1 MQNANAIATV
11 ETMQNV
17 VGAPVISLAQ
27 TQKLDYLEN
36 IDQSRILKGI
46 LGGIMQNHSVLLD
59 IKDAQNIQTQ
69 ETIQS
74 NKIAKEEDR
83 KISDKSGETNLED
96 KTETDKVPMM
106 ERLGKITKMMG
117 TKISSFSK
125 GISGFFAGKGPLIL
139 LAGAFF
145 LLRTQLDTMIKAFTP
160 IIETIRDK
168 VIPPLI
174 NLYENIIKPFV
185 TTIIEGLGKS
195 LPSVFEGL
203 GSIIQGI
210 VDIFSGDIIKGLKNI
225 FGGFGNIL
233 KGAADFILNF
243 FGTSTDEIGASVS
256 QLFTDIMEGIKAPF
270 IAVYDFLK
278 TGGTADKF
286 LQDSVYA
293 PIDRFFEGVKQF
305 FVDLWDGAINAVK
318 NTFKGVSDFFSGIVD
333 KIKNVINGV
342 IDSLPLPD
350 FIKNKLRLDTK
361 ESEEADAKK
370 NEFIQK
376 ANIEYSANRMAP
388 EEQSKI
394 MNKLYP
400 SDTPKSTSSDTP
412 KSTRDSKGRSAI
424 ERFKDN
430 QKEIALQRAQPG
442 AEEFRASQ
450 NDINPE
456 ALKRQEALSKFK
468 EEDYI
473 KASELEYGSSI
484 DPSELTD
491 RQKFKFMR
499 SGKSVNPE
507 DDQMDQVLTPK
518 RKTTIP
524 SLDRD
529 TAGGGA
535 SIVNAPVNSSSVVNN
550 NQPTISF
557 TKMDTGVDPYTEKMQ
572 NSF

>member
-1 MQNANAIATV
+1 MENSGAIATV

-17 VGAPVISLAQ
+17 VGRPVIALSQ
-27 TQKLDYLEN
+27 SQRLDYIEN
-36 IDQSRILKGI
+36 VDQTRILQGI
-46 LGGIMQNHSVLLD
+46 LGGIMQMYSVLLD
-59 IKDAQNIQTQ
+59 IKNSQNIQTT
-69 ETIQS
+69 EAIEANDIQQ
-74 NKIAKEEDR
+74 
-83 KISDKSGETNLED
+83 DKQRQIRDVSSEQNLEATDD
-96 KTETDKVPMM
+96 KPMM
-106 ERLGKITKMMG
+106 EKLGNITATIGK
-117 TKISSFSK
+117 KLK
-125 GISGFFAGKGPLIL
+125 GFGEGAAKFGKSIGGFFAGKGPLL
-139 LAGAFF
+139 LIVGALF
-145 LLRTQLDTMIKAFTP
+145 LLRTQMDTLVKALTP
-160 IIETIRDK
+160 AIEAIRDK

-174 NLYENIIKPFV
+174 NFYEKIIKPFV
-185 TTIIEGLGKS
+185 TTFIEGLGKG

-203 GSIIQGI
+203 GSIIQGV

-243 FGTSTDEIGASVS
+243 FGTSTDEISDNIEKF
-256 QLFTDIMEGIKAPF
+256 FTGIIKGIKAPF

-278 TGGTADKF
+278 PGGTADKF
-286 LQDSVYA
+286 LQESVYA

-305 FVDLWDGAINAVK
+305 FVNLWDGAVNAVQ
-318 NTFKGVSDFFSGIVD
+318 NTFKSIGDFFSNIVD
-333 KIKNVINGV
+333 KIKTAINGV

-361 ESEEADAKK
+361 ASEEADAKK

-400 SDTPKSTSSDTP
+400 SDTP

-507 DDQMDQVLTPK
+507 DDQMDRVLTPK